1 MYLARGFLNPV
12 SRDVTR
18 DLANPVALHKT
29 LLRAFPDELG
39 PGPRAQM
46 GLLFRVDLG
55 RDGGAILVLQSS
67 VRPDLDKLPIGYFLD
82 PSDDRLFSLGWSTNP
97 LVETLDHSSAREGQR
112 FAFRLRANTTKKILT
127 KSLPDGTKQNGKRVP
142 VRGDEERSKWLARR
156 GTRDGFRVESVRIS
170 EVHAHAT
177 RTRSAPRSGAPSAPE
192 VGHGTEHRLSF
203 AGALFDGVLE
213 VTDVLHFRKA
223 LDSGIGPAKA
233 YGFGLLSIARAP

>member
-18 DLANPVALHKT
+18 DLANPVTLHKT

-39 PGPRAQM
+39 PGPRARV

-67 VRPDLDKLPIGYFLD
+67 VRPGLDKLPIGYFLD

-112 FAFRLRANTTKKILT
+112 FAFRLRLLRGKKILDLEQHELVVVGLVGIAT
-127 KSLPDGTKQNGKRVP
+127 GRERQVVVVADDDVGSIDHVDVLD
-142 VRGDEERSKWLARR
+142 GDERE
-156 GTRDGFRVESVRIS
+156 VEIAGAAVSLGPGEIS
-170 EVHAHAT
+170 
-177 RTRSAPRSGAPSAPE
+177 RTRFGARDAP
-192 VGHGTEHRLSF
+192 VKLW
-203 AGALFDGVLE
+203 
-213 VTDVLHFRKA
+213 
-223 LDSGIGPAKA
+223 
-233 YGFGLLSIARAP
+233 